1 MCTDEAQ
8 KGRAGS
14 VALPHLSVARREMS
28 GALPRLP
35 DGAALSI
42 RDDDDL
48 PRLGG
53 KPGAEPIVYH
63 NGADGFPA
71 PPIEVNVVAL
81 PPGTNSSSMRVL
93 EESGRIGLCARVA
106 VLVAGGLLLANCSA
120 NSRLD
125 PKWGVAASPR
135 VIEDGEPVPKGGG
148 RYRVGKPYTVAGRT
162 YVPEEDVN
170 YKAEGNASWYG
181 SDFHGR
187 YTANGEI
194 FDKESI
200 SAAHPTM
207 PLPSYA
213 RVTNLRNKKSIIVR
227 VNDRGPYVGNRI
239 IDLSSRVA
247 QLLDFH
253 GHGVSKVRV
262 EYVGRAPLA
271 GSDDRKLVATLR
283 DGSAPPPKVQ
293 VASSKDFA
301 PYFDPK
307 PMSERSRPQKTPET
321 MTPAA
326 KQVAAVV
333 DDDEPEAA
341 PPARIASVELP
352 APMRQA
358 AVQTAARDAASPVSA
373 YAPVRYDNRAG
384 FMNGRGLY

>member
-1 MCTDEAQ
+1 
-8 KGRAGS
+8 
-14 VALPHLSVARREMS
+14 MS
-28 GALPRLP
+28 
-35 DGAALSI
+35 
-42 RDDDDL
+42 
-48 PRLGG
+48 
-53 KPGAEPIVYH
+53 
-63 NGADGFPA
+63 
-71 PPIEVNVVAL
+71 
-81 PPGTNSSSMRVL
+81 VL
-93 EESGRIGLCARVA
+93 EESGRIGLCARVL
-106 VLVAGGLLLANCSA
+106 VLVTGGLLLANCSA

-170 YKAEGNASWYG
+170 YKAEGYASWYG

-227 VNDRGPYVGNRI
+227 VNDRGPYVGNRV
-239 IDLSSRVA
+239 IDLSARVA
-247 QLLDFH
+247 RLLEFH
-253 GHGVSKVRV
+253 GHGVTKVKV

-283 DGSAPPPKVQ
+283 DGNAPPPKVQ
-293 VASSKDFA
+293 LASAKDFA

-307 PMSERSRPQKTPET
+307 PMAETPRAAKTPAT

-326 KQVAAVV
+326 QQVAAVA
-333 DDDEPEAA
+333 DDDEAETEV
-341 PPARIASVELP
+341 PARIAAASLP
-352 APMRQA
+352 APMRSA
-358 AVQTAARDAASPVSA
+358 AVQTVQSQAAPAVSPVSA
-373 YAPVRYDNRAG
+373 YAPTRYDGRAG